1 VKPVPPQDD
10 AAAVEPGFAA
20 SKDVTMSATVPALL
34 VMHADLAAAL
44 LRAAEQVYGPI
55 EGVNLLSN
63 EGLSRHELEGQI
75 EHAVESWTAGGLVL
89 TDFWGGSCHIC
100 GAAAAR
106 RSSQATGE
114 LVMVTGINL
123 PLLLDYLH
131 NRDRYPLLEL
141 AERLQKKGQES
152 IRLQRGPNA

>member
-1 VKPVPPQDD
+1 
-10 AAAVEPGFAA
+10 
-20 SKDVTMSATVPALL
+20 MSASRVPALL

-55 EGVNLLSN
+55 QDVLVLSN
-63 EGLSRHELEGQI
+63 ESLSRDELEARI
-75 EHAVESWTAGGLVL
+75 VAAVARWPEGGLVL

-106 RSSQATGE
+106 GKGSITI
-114 LVMVTGINL
+114 LTGINL

-131 NRDRYPLLEL
+131 NRDQYPTEEL
-141 AERLQKKGQES
+141 AERLKQKGQDS
-152 IRLQRGPNA
+152 IRVQRGQGA